1 MASLEELRNAR
12 IKKIEKLKEAGVNP
26 FPLSSKRTHTIRE
39 ARDGFNTLS
48 RNRKLITAAGR
59 IKSVRGQ
66 GALIFLKLADGTADI
81 QVMLKK
87 DEMKESDH
95 KLFRETVDIGD
106 FVEIRGTLMLSKTK
120 EKTVLAKKWT
130 MLAKALRP
138 LPGQW
143 HGFSDVEERYRKR
156 YLDILMN
163 EQVRERFRTRSRIV
177 AEIRKIFD
185 EKDFL
190 EVETSML
197 QPLAGGATAEP
208 FVTHH
213 NTLDIDLFLRIAPE
227 IDLKKLLI
235 AGYGKVFE
243 VSRNFRNE
251 GIDAT
256 HNPEFTTVEWYE
268 AYSDAQAQQKFTEK
282 LIRAIAK
289 KIHGS
294 AKFSFTGRTIDASKK
309 FKTVSYYDIL
319 KKHSG
324 LSDPANASMQE
335 IKRRAKEVGAE
346 PSAEDS
352 REKLLDKIYE
362 KTARPKLMQPT
373 IITDYPV
380 DYLPLA
386 KGIPTQP
393 GMVSAFQVVIGGIE
407 LVKAF
412 SELNDPIEQR
422 NRFQSQEKMRKEGD
436 TEAQPSDEAFVEAL
450 EYGMPPAGG
459 VGLSIDRLTMLL
471 TDAHHI
477 REVIIFPTLRPKN

>member
-12 IKKIEKLKEAGVNP
+12 IKKLELLKEAGMDP
-26 FPLSSKRTHTIRE
+26 FPLSSKRTHVIRA
-39 ARDGFNTLS
+39 ARDGFSSLS
-48 RNRKLITAAGR
+48 RNRKSVTLTGR
-59 IKSVRGQ
+59 IKAIRGQ
-66 GALIFLKLADGTADI
+66 GALVFLVLDDGSAEI
-81 QVMLKK
+81 QAMLKK
-87 DEMKESDH
+87 DEMKEKDH
-95 KLFRETVDIGD
+95 KLFRDTVDIGD
-106 FVEIRGTLMLSKTK
+106 FIEVRGLLILSKTK
-120 EKTVLAKKWT
+120 EKTILVKKWT

-138 LPGQW
+138 LPGKW

-163 EQVRERFRTRSRIV
+163 EEVRERFRTRSRIV
-177 AEIRKIFD
+177 KEIRNIFD
-185 EKDFL
+185 ENDFL
-190 EVETSML
+190 EVETSVL
-197 QPLAGGATAEP
+197 QPLAGGASAKP

-268 AYSDAQAQQKFTEK
+268 AYSDAEKQQKFTEK
-282 LIRAIAK
+282 LIRTVAK
-289 KIHGS
+289 KIRGS
-294 AKFSFTGRTIDASKK
+294 AKFKYGDKTIDASKK
-309 FKTVSYYDIL
+309 FATVSYYEVL

-324 LSDPANASMQE
+324 IADPAAATVGE
-335 IKRRAKEVGAE
+335 LRKRAKEVGASA
-346 PSAEDS
+346 SAEDS
-352 REKLLDKIYE
+352 REKLLDGIYK
-362 KTARPKLMQPT
+362 KTTQPKLIQPT
-373 IITDYPV
+373 IITDYPI
-380 DYLPLA
+380 DSLPLA
-386 KGIPTQP
+386 KRIPTQP
-393 GMVSAFQVVIGGIE
+393 EMASAFQIVIGGYE

-412 SELNDPIEQR
+412 AELNDPLDQR
-422 NRFQSQEKMRKEGD
+422 TRFESQEKKRKAGD
-436 TEAQPSDEAFVEAL
+436 AEAQSSDEAFLEAL

-477 REVIIFPTLRPKN
+477 REVIIFPTLRPKE